1 MSPWLEDT
9 GVGFQTSL
17 CIYLVAEREVWIV
30 HKFNRGEGRK
40 ASQDAPPSSSAPV
53 QAPKKLPQGAVAR
66 QTGVWAQK
74 FLRAANHRPRSR
86 GRKSHGARSTR
97 QPWSAARKGGWW
109 DPVRLLYDVKSSW
122 SATAAAGQGRGLLHH
137 QPSARHHLW
146 ERAQPP
152 FPRSGFQAQQ
162 SKPRQ
167 SSPPAVPGLLA
178 PADSTT
184 TSNRQLLLRMAIL
197 HHAISV
203 GFCAHWSE
211 TFRHKTRT

>member
-122 SATAAAGQGRGLLHH
+122 SAAGLLHQQHSH
-137 QPSARHHLW
+137 QRAASSPRASCLLRRLFRVGAFRPSKPPPALRLFLLL
-146 ERAQPP
+146 ALLLTQPP
-152 FPRSGFQAQQ
+152 ATAGRFSEWQFCTPGF
-162 SKPRQ
+162 
-167 SSPPAVPGLLA
+167 
-178 PADSTT
+178 
-184 TSNRQLLLRMAIL
+184 
-197 HHAISV
+197 
-203 GFCAHWSE
+203 
-211 TFRHKTRT
+211 

>member
-53 QAPKKLPQGAVAR
+53 QAPKKLPQGAPSVAR
-66 QTGVWAQK
+66 QPGVWAQK

-122 SATAAAGQGRGLLHH
+122 SAAGLLHQQHSH
-137 QPSARHHLW
+137 QRAASSPRASLRRLFRVGAFRPRHHTA
-146 ERAQPP
+146 RGCSCS
-152 FPRSGFQAQQ
+152 R
-162 SKPRQ
+162 
-167 SSPPAVPGLLA
+167 
-178 PADSTT
+178 
-184 TSNRQLLLRMAIL
+184 
-197 HHAISV
+197 
-203 GFCAHWSE
+203 
-211 TFRHKTRT
+211 